1 MSIEKGLILLLVL
14 LVAAILI
21 AVFFHKKNKHNTPK
35 GYRVH
40 SSKAKYKDITYEP
53 DTYRSKNDSKNEQ
66 LEAKYNKLK
75 YDYKKLQRD
84 YEKLQEDNKN
94 LQYNKEKLDSQCF
107 VLEGEKS
114 KLEKK
119 LEELTREN
127 NELKMLAGKEPNPVD
142 ASPIEDEQSPTDKP
156 GNENA
161 DSNEPK
167 PDNPSNG
174 NAIPLIE
181 EKPTKALPKEVT
193 MYASFP
199 RSADNC
205 IYFSDLTEIIG
216 DDSYFELKIS
226 KDKNTATFRPL
237 DFMKIRNY
245 DAAMIA
251 ILTDGAKPN
260 AASSVI
266 GIENGKVHKEG
277 SDWIIDTPAKIKLA

>member
-40 SSKAKYKDITYEP
+40 SSKAKYKDIAYEP

-66 LEAKYNKLK
+66 LEAQYNKLK
-75 YDYKKLQRD
+75 YDYK
-84 YEKLQEDNKN
+84 N
-94 LQYNKEKLDSQCF
+94 LQFKKDELDARCIA
-107 VLEGEKS
+107 LEGENS
-114 KLEKK
+114 KLKK
-119 LEELTREN
+119 VLEELTREN

>member
-1 MSIEKGLILLLVL
+1 MGISIVEGLILLLVL

-21 AVFFHKKNKHNTPK
+21 AVFFNKQNKHNTPK

-40 SSKAKYKDITYEP
+40 SSKAKYKDIAYEP

-66 LEAKYNKLK
+66 LEAKYNKLR
-75 YDYKKLQRD
+75 YDY
-84 YEKLQEDNKN
+84 KN
-94 LQYNKEKLDSQCF
+94 LQYKKENVDARCIA
-107 VLEGEKS
+107 LEGENS
-114 KLEKK
+114 KLKK
-119 LEELTREN
+119 ILEELTREN

-156 GNENA
+156 ENENA

-174 NAIPLIE
+174 NAIPQIE